1 MSIFSETKLGS
12 DVLLDPIVVPNELC
26 NKIIYDVAKEHR
38 NARNINDDQE
48 MMIGIAFATP
58 FELRQFKLFHAVV
71 NVDVTEDTNN
81 EGRPLATVTSK
92 DSHGKMF
99 TVLCAFLPNQ
109 QEWSFQW
116 LFGTVFVTLL
126 GKECLNG
133 MKVIITDGDSQEI
146 KLLDAAIKSHF
157 PKVVRLRC
165 AWHIIDRGW
174 KKHLTVSLGGY
185 SKKKT

>member
-1 MSIFSETKLGS
+1 
-12 DVLLDPIVVPNELC
+12 
-26 NKIIYDVAKEHR
+26 
-38 NARNINDDQE
+38 

-99 TVLCAFLPNQ
+99 TVLRAFLPNQ

-126 GKECLNG
+126 GEECLNG

-185 SKKKT
+185 SKKKRRRETLFHPRRNPKELTASNKLGRTIYRWIFSWSQP